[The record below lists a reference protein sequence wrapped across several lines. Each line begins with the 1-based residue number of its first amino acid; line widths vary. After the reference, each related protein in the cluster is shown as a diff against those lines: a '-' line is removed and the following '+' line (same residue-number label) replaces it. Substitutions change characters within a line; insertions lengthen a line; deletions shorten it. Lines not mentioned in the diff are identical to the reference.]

1 VRRLAIVLAAA
12 AAAACNDT
20 STAASP
26 APGDQFYQPTG
37 IGVHAG
43 KLLVASSNSDLRFDA
58 ETGGSVIA
66 VDPATSPPA
75 LVGTVNV
82 RSFAGMMAIADPL
95 AGCPIANPEQGALA
109 LVPVRGEDQLYRVRV
124 GAGGALACDGCALPV
139 GGAEFVDPFAVGVA
153 CGDGRARA
161 FVGYLRTT
169 NGASYLTQV
178 DLAKAPGE
186 EGAVQTRNLQRI
198 GQVRAFA
205 HDPELRRLYFTRTVN
220 ASAATLL
227 WLDLGGGCELVPPT
241 PPEGQ
246 AAAPACRMGETGLDV
261 IPRGLELRG
270 IALSSSS
277 VPHRRAYLTA
287 RIYDADAAALSGVRV
302 GDYDGLLL
310 VADLVESLAGDLQL
324 RFVRQIPIGYG
335 AGEVVRLPARAGGRR
350 DVVAAL
356 ATDSGVLWLYDDDT
370 GELVALGRDE
380 LTGHP
385 LVGRVPFGLAADP
398 VAVAGVARLY
408 VGSFQESFVTR
419 IDVPLDD
426 PGAAAILPDRLTGGV
441 TP

>member
-1 VRRLAIVLAAA
+1 MRRLAIVLAAA
-12 AAAACNDT
+12 AAAACNET
-20 STAASP
+20 STTAP

-43 KLLVASSNSDLRFDA
+43 KLLVASSNSDLRFDEA
-58 ETGGSVIA
+58 SGGTVIA
-66 VDPATSPPA
+66 VDPATAPA
-75 LVGTVNV
+75 TLVGTLNV
-82 RSFAGMMAIADPL
+82 QSFAGMMAVADPL
-95 AGCPIANPEQGALA
+95 AGCPIANPELGALA
-109 LVPVRGEDQLYRVRV
+109 LVPVRGEDQLYRIRV
-124 GAGGALACDGCALPV
+124 GAGGALACDGCALPL
-139 GGAEFVDPFAVGVA
+139 GGAEFVDPFSVGVA

-178 DLAKAPGE
+178 DLAKAPGDA
-186 EGAVQTRNLQRI
+186 GVVQTRNLQRV

-205 HDPELRRLYFTRTVN
+205 HDAELQRLYFTRTVN

-227 WLDLGGGCELVPPT
+227 WLDLADGCELVPPA

-246 AAAPACRMGETGLDV
+246 AAAPACRMGETGVDV

-287 RIYDADAAALSGVRV
+287 RIYDADAAALAGVRV

-335 AGEVVRLPARAGGRR
+335 ATEVVRLPARAGQR
-350 DVVAAL
+350 DLVAAL
-356 ATDSGVLWLYDDDT
+356 ASDSGVLWLYDDET
-370 GELVALGRDE
+370 GELVSIGRDE

-385 LVGRVPFGLAADP
+385 QIGRVPFGLAADP
-398 VAVAGVARLY
+398 VAAGGVARLY

-426 PGAAAILPDRLTGGV
+426 PAAAAVLPDRLTGGV

>member
-12 AAAACNDT
+12 VAAACNET
-20 STAASP
+20 TTTEP
-26 APGDQFYQPTG
+26 APGDSFYQPTG

-75 LVGTVNV
+75 LAGTVNV
-82 RSFAGMMAIADPL
+82 RSFAGMMAVADPL
-95 AGCPIANPEQGALA
+95 AGCPIASPELGALA
-109 LVPVRGEDQLYRVRV
+109 LVPVRGEDQLYRIRV
-124 GAGGALACDGCALPV
+124 GADGALSCDDCALPV
-139 GGAEFVDPFAVGVA
+139 GGAEFVDPFTVGVA

-169 NGASYLTQV
+169 NGSSYLTQV
-178 DLAKAPGE
+178 DLAKAAGE
-186 EGAVQTRNLQRI
+186 EGVVQTRNLQTI

-205 HDPELRRLYFTRTVN
+205 HDPELQRLYFTRTVN
-220 ASAATLL
+220 SAGTTLL
-227 WLDLGGGCELVPPT
+227 WLDLGGGCELVPPEAEGA
-241 PPEGQ
+241 PP
-246 AAAPACRMGETGLDV
+246 PCRMGETPVDV

-287 RIYDADAAALSGVRV
+287 RIYDADAAALAGVRI

-310 VADLVESLAGDLQL
+310 VADLVEGLAGDLQL

-335 AGEVVRLPARAGGRR
+335 ASDVVRLPARAGQR
-350 DVVAAL
+350 DLVAAL
-356 ATDSGVLWLYDDDT
+356 ATDSGVLWLYDDET

-385 LVGRVPFGLAADP
+385 QVGRVPFGLAVDP

-426 PGAAAILPDRLTGGV
+426 PGAAAVLPDRLTGGV